1 RWLGACVVHLA
12 TRLRLLHACFRSVA
26 SKPIYLIRPE
36 MPKLSSTTIT
46 ANEAAN
52 AADGIASKNLY
63 DERIDVHGRS
73 QAYTLAMLGSRRE
86 MMHPLVISFGALRH
100 AA

>member
-1 RWLGACVVHLA
+1 MVGRVRRTSGHQIA
-12 TRLRLLHACFRSVA
+12 TFARLFRSVA

-52 AADGIASKNLY
+52 AADGIASVNFY
-63 DERIDVHGRS
+63 DERIVVDGGSKDDTV
-73 QAYTLAMLGSRRE
+73 AMLRSRCE
-86 MMHPLVISFGALRH
+86 MMQPLVISFGALRH

>member
-1 RWLGACVVHLA
+1 
-12 TRLRLLHACFRSVA
+12 
-26 SKPIYLIRPE
+26 

-52 AADGIASKNLY
+52 AADGIDSVNFYDKRIVVDGGSK
-63 DERIDVHGRS
+63 DDTI
-73 QAYTLAMLGSRRE
+73 AMPRSRRE

>member
-1 RWLGACVVHLA
+1 
-12 TRLRLLHACFRSVA
+12 
-26 SKPIYLIRPE
+26 

-52 AADGIASKNLY
+52 AADGIDSVNFY
-63 DERIDVHGRS
+63 DERIVVDGGTV
-73 QAYTLAMLGSRRE
+73 AMLRSRRE